1 MSALFTKICYGE
13 IMKKLFLCILLSLMW
28 CNVGIA
34 KNIPHPVDFK
44 GLEQEKK
51 NIISFIEKNVNEIY
65 CENEMLKSMCTNSV
79 LRMMEDE
86 ELTSFKK
93 LTKAKEEVILNN
105 VIQTYC
111 MNVMLEDNC
120 MYSTILMMYE
130 EEVRAAGKK
139 LAW

>member
-1 MSALFTKICYGE
+1 MC
-13 IMKKLFLCILLSLMW
+13 
-28 CNVGIA
+28 CNVGFS
-34 KNIPHPVDFK
+34 KNIPHPKDFK
-44 GLEQEKK
+44 GSEQEKK

-65 CENEMLKSMCTNSV
+65 CENEMLKSMCTNSL

-93 LTKAKEEVILNN
+93 LTKAKEELILNN

-111 MNVMLEDNC
+111 MNSMLEDMC

-130 EEVRAAGKK
+130 EEVRASGKK
-139 LAW
+139 LTW

>member
-1 MSALFTKICYGE
+1 MSALFAQICYGTFV
-13 IMKKLFLCILLSLMW
+13 KKLVLFIFLNLMW
-28 CNVGIA
+28 CIVGLT
-34 KNIPHPVDFK
+34 KNIPHPIDFK
-44 GLEQEKK
+44 GSEQEKK

-65 CENEMLKSMCTNSV
+65 CENELLKSMCTNSL

-93 LTKAKEEVILNN
+93 LTKAKEELILNN

-111 MNVMLEDNC
+111 MNSMLEDMC

-130 EEVRAAGKK
+130 EEVKASGKK
-139 LAW
+139 LTW

>member
-1 MSALFTKICYGE
+1 
-13 IMKKLFLCILLSLMW
+13 MKKLLGIVVLGLLW
-28 CNVGIA
+28 CNVGLT
-34 KNIPHPVDFK
+34 KNIPHPIDFK
-44 GLEQEKK
+44 GSEQEKK

-65 CENEMLKSMCTNSV
+65 CENEMLKSMCTNSL

-93 LTKAKEEVILNN
+93 LTKAKEELILNN

-111 MNVMLEDNC
+111 KNSMLEGVC

-130 EEVRAAGKK
+130 EEVRASGKK
-139 LAW
+139 LSW

>member
-1 MSALFTKICYGE
+1 
-13 IMKKLFLCILLSLMW
+13 MKKISLYIFLVLMC
-28 CNVGIA
+28 CNVGYT
-34 KNIPHPVDFK
+34 KNIPHPIDFN
-44 GLEQEKK
+44 GSEQEKK
-51 NIISFIEKNVNEIY
+51 NIIFFIEKYIKEIY
-65 CENEMLKSMCTNSV
+65 CENEMLKSMCTNSL